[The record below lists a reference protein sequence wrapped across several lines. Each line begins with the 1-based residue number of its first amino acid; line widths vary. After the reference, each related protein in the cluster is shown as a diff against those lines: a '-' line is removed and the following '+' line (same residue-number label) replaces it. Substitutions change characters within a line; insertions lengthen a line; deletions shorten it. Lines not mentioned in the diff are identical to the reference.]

1 MKYDDEVA
9 DELISIVTAKAK
21 VYWDI
26 AKEIEDA
33 KPINIFLRSQE
44 DFRSWSYNKAVS
56 NLLYELVSDME
67 QTRIRHILDDEER
80 GRERDM
86 DMMVRMGR

>member
-9 DELISIVTAKAK
+9 DALIDKVRAKAK

-26 AKEIEDA
+26 AKKIEDA
-33 KPINIFLRSQE
+33 KPGNIFLRSE
-44 DFRSWSYNKAVS
+44 VDFRHWSYNNAIS
-56 NLLYELVSDME
+56 RLLYEIASDME
-67 QTRIRHILDDEER
+67 QTRIHHILDDEER

-86 DMMVRMGR
+86 DMMIRMGR